1 MITSVIMSIITVGST
16 KGGTGKSTLSSNL
29 SVLLSTNGYETML
42 VDTDRNNSVSLWSR
56 MRGEN
61 AVKPRIPTVLLLDK
75 TPLYELPELS
85 KKYQH
90 IVVDSAGHDSIE
102 FRSSLIRSDI
112 FLLVL
117 KPSQFDVWSLEHLAP
132 ILEDVTELHNP
143 KLKTY
148 VVLNQASTHYAD
160 DLPSKAKSVLE
171 DYKDVSICNS
181 VIRHRKAFQTCVES
195 GLSVLETGDRKAS
208 TEMTNLYEELYA

>member
-75 TPLYELPELS
+75 TP
-85 KKYQH
+85 
-90 IVVDSAGHDSIE
+90 
-102 FRSSLIRSDI
+102 
-112 FLLVL
+112 
-117 KPSQFDVWSLEHLAP
+117 
-132 ILEDVTELHNP
+132 VTELVN
-143 KLKTY
+143 T
-148 VVLNQASTHYAD
+148 
-160 DLPSKAKSVLE
+160 
-171 DYKDVSICNS
+171 
-181 VIRHRKAFQTCVES
+181 
-195 GLSVLETGDRKAS
+195 
-208 TEMTNLYEELYA
+208 